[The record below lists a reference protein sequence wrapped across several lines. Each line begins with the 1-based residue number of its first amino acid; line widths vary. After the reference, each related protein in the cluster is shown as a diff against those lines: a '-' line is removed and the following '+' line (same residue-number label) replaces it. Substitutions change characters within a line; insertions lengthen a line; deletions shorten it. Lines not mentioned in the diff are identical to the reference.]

1 MVKKSKYIK
10 WTRTTIKSLKS
21 KKNIILE
28 PEPIN
33 LMELKKFTQK
43 NGARLKAP
51 T

>member
-1 MVKKSKYIK
+1 MSKWILSSIIL
-10 WTRTTIKSLKS
+10 R
-21 KKNIILE
+21 KNIILE